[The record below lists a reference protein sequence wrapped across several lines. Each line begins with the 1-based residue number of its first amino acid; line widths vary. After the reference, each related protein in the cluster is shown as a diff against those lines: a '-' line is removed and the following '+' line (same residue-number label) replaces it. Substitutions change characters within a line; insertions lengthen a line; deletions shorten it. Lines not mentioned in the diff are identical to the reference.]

1 MARVYDFW
9 LDGKDNFAADQAV
22 AERVAAAYP
31 DIRAAVRAQRE
42 FLARAVRFLVTE
54 AGIRQF
60 LDIGTGL
67 PSANNTHQ
75 VAQAAAPASRVVYVD
90 NDPIVL
96 SHAQFL
102 LTSSPEGATAY
113 IEADLRD
120 TSAILERAADV
131 LDFGQPVAVMLL
143 GILQGIPDHEDP
155 AAIIDRLMDAVP
167 PGSYL
172 AISQIAGDVATAEV
186 AEGVQ
191 RYNEQ
196 ASAPVAA
203 RTHAE
208 VGRFFAG
215 LDLVEPG
222 VVQVHRWR
230 AEAADRGGSRDLAIY
245 AGVARKIAVVRQSAL
260 SLQVRSDAELPYGS
274 ARPLSVAGHLV
285 AAISKARASVG
296 VASDE
301 LSGSMNVV
309 LTGMSKEAR
318 RGNRTA
324 NCRPAASR
332 DGAAAGAP

>member
-9 LDGKDNFAADQAV
+9 LGGKDNFAADREV

-31 DIRAAVRAQRE
+31 DVLVAVRAQRA
-42 FLARAVRFLVTE
+42 FLARAVHFLVTQ

-75 VAQAAAPASRVVYVD
+75 VAQDAAPQSRVVYVD

-96 SHAQFL
+96 SHAKAL

-113 IEADLRD
+113 IDADLRD
-120 TSAILERAADV
+120 TATIVEQAGGI

-143 GILQGIPDHEDP
+143 GILQGIPDQDEP
-155 AAIIDRLMDAVP
+155 GVIIARLMDAVA

-172 AISQIAGDVATAEV
+172 AISQIASDVAVDEV

-196 ASAPVAA
+196 AAVSVAA

-208 VGRFFAG
+208 VCRFFAG
-215 LDLVEPG
+215 LDLIEPG

-230 AEAADRGGSRDLAIY
+230 AGTGDPGSDRDLAIY
-245 AGVARKIAVVRQSAL
+245 AGLGRK
-260 SLQVRSDAELPYGS
+260 P
-274 ARPLSVAGHLV
+274 
-285 AAISKARASVG
+285 
-296 VASDE
+296 
-301 LSGSMNVV
+301 
-309 LTGMSKEAR
+309 
-318 RGNRTA
+318 
-324 NCRPAASR
+324 
-332 DGAAAGAP
+332 

>member
-9 LDGKDNFAADQAV
+9 LGGKDNFPADRAV

-31 DIRAAVRAQRE
+31 DIRAAVLAQRA

-67 PSANNTHQ
+67 PSADNTHQ
-75 VAQAAAPASRVVYVD
+75 VAQAAAPRSRVVYVD

-96 SHAQFL
+96 SHARAL
-102 LTSSPEGATAY
+102 LASGPEGATDY
-113 IEADLRD
+113 IDADLRD
-120 TSAILERAADV
+120 TATILARAAGV

-143 GILQGIPDHEDP
+143 GILQGIPDEDEP
-155 AAIIDRLMDAVP
+155 GTIIARLMDAVP

-172 AISQIAGDVATAEV
+172 AISQIAGDVAATEV

-196 ASAPVAA
+196 SAVPVAA
-203 RTHAE
+203 RTRAE

-215 LDLVEPG
+215 LELAEPG

-230 AEAADRGGSRDLAIY
+230 VPAGDPGLDRDLAIY
-245 AGVARKIAVVRQSAL
+245 AGVGRK
-260 SLQVRSDAELPYGS
+260 P
-274 ARPLSVAGHLV
+274 
-285 AAISKARASVG
+285 
-296 VASDE
+296 
-301 LSGSMNVV
+301 
-309 LTGMSKEAR
+309 
-318 RGNRTA
+318 
-324 NCRPAASR
+324 
-332 DGAAAGAP
+332 